1 MLISR
6 LYPHF
11 GLENPHEILRYG
23 LWASL
28 VSGALEPS
36 RDVGA
41 SRFAVFQKSAKLGP
55 MVSYQWVLGSH
66 QEAQMLAQQTIPKY
80 PQVPFLWD
88 FKHPQMIGLL
98 YWLCHIHVFLYS
110 ICVLLCANV
119 AFWRQVG
126 NASFEHLLGPS
137 CGSDLDWCRETVSP
151 ETTFFFTPKSP
162 RVSCKLSHL

>member
-1 MLISR
+1 MGIPCFWSPR
-6 LYPHF
+6 
-11 GLENPHEILRYG
+11 
-23 LWASL
+23 A
-28 VSGALEPS
+28 VSGCRSFALRRVSKVGKVGPHGLVPMGTWLTPKS
-36 RDVGA
+36 PDVG
-41 SRFAVFQKSAKLGP
+41 P
-55 MVSYQWVLGSH
+55 
-66 QEAQMLAQQTIPKY
+66 TDN
-80 PQVPFLWD
+80 PQIPFLWD

-110 ICVLLCANV
+110 ISVFLCANV